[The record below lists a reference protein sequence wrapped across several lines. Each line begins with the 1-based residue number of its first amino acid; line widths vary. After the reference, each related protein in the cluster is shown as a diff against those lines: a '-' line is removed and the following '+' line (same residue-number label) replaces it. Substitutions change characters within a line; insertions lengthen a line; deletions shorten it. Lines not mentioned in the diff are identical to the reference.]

1 MSTKYKR
8 TKEVPTEI
16 LVARLKELADAITK
30 GREAVDR
37 EFTMRVPAECD
48 RDADLVLVEAAR
60 RLEMM
65 GWQPIETIPKG
76 RLSALHPATDL
87 LYYKKKGPANASP
100 YVLSAL

>member
-48 RDADLVLVEAAR
+48 RDADLVLAEAAR
-60 RLEMM
+60 RLE
-65 GWQPIETIPKG
+65 K
-76 RLSALHPATDL
+76 L
-87 LYYKKKGPANASP
+87 
-100 YVLSAL
+100 

>member
-8 TKEVPTEI
+8 TKEVPTDI
-16 LVARLKELADAITK
+16 LIARLKELADAITK

-60 RLEMM
+60 RLE
-65 GWQPIETIPKG
+65 K
-76 RLSALHPATDL
+76 L
-87 LYYKKKGPANASP
+87 
-100 YVLSAL
+100 